1 MVQSQQTFGT
11 GLQLLLFLQAK
22 RKRLF
27 TRHSCH
33 FFCFIYRAYIFD
45 SGGDS
50 TKVFAQQT
58 IEDVGKF
65 FTILLGVDIC
75 LNPVYIKV
83 SGQYCISTISKYV
96 VITFAGG

>member
-1 MVQSQQTFGT
+1 M
-11 GLQLLLFLQAK
+11 
-22 RKRLF
+22 
-27 TRHSCH
+27 
-33 FFCFIYRAYIFD
+33 
-45 SGGDS
+45 
-50 TKVFAQQT
+50 FAQQT

-96 VITFAGG
+96 VIMFAGEDGYNCGVHVLHNIQILAEV

>member
-33 FFCFIYRAYIFD
+33 FFCFIGLIYLTREGIALA
-45 SGGDS
+45 
-50 TKVFAQQT
+50 KVFAQQT